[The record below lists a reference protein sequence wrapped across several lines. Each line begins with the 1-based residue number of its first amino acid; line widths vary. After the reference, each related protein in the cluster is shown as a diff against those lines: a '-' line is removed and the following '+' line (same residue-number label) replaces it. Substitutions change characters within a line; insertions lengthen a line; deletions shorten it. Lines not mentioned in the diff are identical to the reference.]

1 VSDRGARADEGWLWI
16 RAGRAAVGGCLTFAR
31 LVTPERVIEA
41 FGMDPADA
49 VLLPEAQAR
58 RGLPY
63 PDSYPGGL
71 PGCPWIRAGRV
82 GEWAFAIEELSTLG
96 YSDDAGI
103 RLSAG
108 TEAVVVSWTATIN
121 TANYLVDGQE
131 VTSFRPELA
140 DDRSGTDPDRFLIQM
155 RQVGLDTG
163 QSPDELLDAARAH
176 ELSPAGAPGDDY
188 RDEVIAALDM
198 FTLALGIRL
207 PAEVASGPLLTVQ
220 RRPAGG
226 DSKPGT

>member
-1 VSDRGARADEGWLWI
+1 VGGRGARVDKGWLWI
-16 RAGRAAVGGCLTFAR
+16 RAGGGAVGGCLTFAR

-41 FGMDPADA
+41 FGMDPTDA
-49 VLLPEAQAR
+49 VLLPEAQASR
-58 RGLPY
+58 ALPY
-63 PDSYPGGL
+63 PGRDVNGGL
-71 PGCPWIRAGRV
+71 VCPWIRAGRF

-96 YSDDAGI
+96 YSGAGR

-121 TANYLVDGQE
+121 TANYLVDGQR

-140 DDRSGTDPDRFLIQM
+140 DDRSGSDPDRFLTQM
-155 RQVGLDTG
+155 RQAGLDTG
-163 QSPDELLDAARAH
+163 QSADDLQDADTAGELT
-176 ELSPAGAPGDDY
+176 PAGAPGDDY
-188 RDEVIAALDM
+188 HDEVIATLDM

-220 RRPAGG
+220 RRPIGG
-226 DSKPGT
+226 DSQPGT